1 MLRSYL
7 KIAFR
12 SLWNHKASSFI
23 NVFGLT
29 VGLSSC
35 LLIGLY
41 IQHELSFD
49 AFQPNGNR
57 IVRLIMEYGF
67 DGSKE
72 SNQGNFTST
81 KVGPTFVRTFP
92 EVQSAVRM
100 IDNTATVRYGEKLVR
115 EPNFMFADSSF
126 FDLFTAQ
133 FLAGNPKQALNG
145 PNKVVVTESTAKKY
159 FGTENPLGKIL
170 LIGGDSTAYQV
181 TGVMADYPTNSQL
194 KFDFLAS
201 FSSLKANQEQT
212 YFDANYTTYL
222 LLKNEQSIVS
232 LTPKIKPFMQKEMA
246 GSGAFVTFHP
256 ELFSSIHLHSTF
268 AAFVPNTPVTYLYM
282 LSGVALLILLIVGF
296 TYINLST
303 ARSLERAREVGIR
316 KVAGARKSQL
326 FWQYIGEAGIICFIA
341 LLLSLLVSVLV
352 LPLFSNL
359 TQVPLSVQALF
370 SPYFLLLALLIALT
384 MSLLAGSYPALVLTS
399 FQPIQVLKGLFKHT
413 GSGRRLQQSLIVFQF
428 SIAIALLVGTFII
441 QRQLAFIQEKK
452 LGYDRDHVLVLPIN
466 ASMQHNLLAV
476 KQELKANADILSAAR
491 CVSTPVNIVGGYNM
505 RSATMSEKAQLSV
518 TANPVDEDYI
528 KTAGL
533 QLVAGESLTE
543 QDVKDVL
550 TDDPKV
556 QKQYHFVLN
565 ESAARQ
571 LGWTPQQAVGQRMFL
586 DNSRPGLVRGVVRD
600 FHFESLHATIKP
612 LVLFPDDYGRQLLVK
627 VSGRNLPQT
636 IAFVETKWKQ
646 LAPYMPF
653 EYRFLDD
660 DYTKLYQSEQQLG
673 TVMDLFAGIAL
684 VLTCLGLLGL
694 SAYVVQQRTKEIG
707 VRKVLGASVASI
719 VSLLSKDFLKLV
731 IVAIIIASPL
741 AWWAMTT
748 WLKDFA
754 YKIDIEWWM
763 FVGVGALAIGIAL
776 VTVSFQSIRAALM
789 NPVKSLRSE

>member
-1 MLRSYL
+1 MLTNYL
-7 KIAFR
+7 KIAWR
-12 SLWNHKASSFI
+12 SLVRNKTNTGI
-23 NVFGLT
+23 NIFGLT

-81 KVGPTFVRTFP
+81 KVAPVFARTFP

-100 IDNTATVRYGEKLVR
+100 TANAVTVRYGEKLVR
-115 EPNFMFADSSF
+115 ESNFMFADSSF

-133 FLAGNPKQALNG
+133 FRLGNPRKALDG
-145 PNKVVVTESTAKKY
+145 PNKVIVTESTAQKY
-159 FGTENPLGKIL
+159 FGTQNPLGKIL
-170 LIGGDSTAYQV
+170 LIGSDSTAYQV

-201 FSSLKANQEQT
+201 FSSLKANQEDT
-212 YFDANYTTYL
+212 YFNANYTTYL
-222 LLKNEQSIVS
+222 LLKNEQSVAS
-232 LTPKIKPFMQKEMA
+232 LEAKIKPFMQKEMA
-246 GSGAFVTFHP
+246 GSGAFITFHP
-256 ELFSSIHLHSTF
+256 EVFSRIHLHSNF
-268 AAFVPNTPVTYLYM
+268 PAFVPNTPVTYLYM

-316 KVAGARKSQL
+316 KVAGAHKSQL
-326 FWQYIGEAGIICFIA
+326 FWQYIGESGLVCAIA
-341 LLLSLLVSVLV
+341 LVLSLLVAAIA
-352 LPLFSNL
+352 LPSFRDL
-359 TQVPLSVQALF
+359 TQTPLAVQALF
-370 SPYFLLLALLIALT
+370 SPSFLSFAFLAALV
-384 MSLLAGSYPALVLTS
+384 MSLLAGSYPALVLTA
-399 FQPIQVLKGLFKHT
+399 FQPVQVLKGLFKHT
-413 GSGRRLQQSLIVFQF
+413 GSSRRMQQSLIVFQF

-441 QRQLAFIQEKK
+441 ERQLAFIQEKK
-452 LGYDRDHVLVLPIN
+452 LGYDRTHVLVLPI
-466 ASMQHNLLAV
+466 SPIMQRNLSAI
-476 KQELKANADILSAAR
+476 KQELKANPDIISASR
-491 CVSTPVNIVGGYNM
+491 CVSTPVRIEGGYNM
-505 RSATMSEKAQLSV
+505 RSATMSEKAQMSV
-518 TANPVDEDYI
+518 MANPVDEDYI

-533 QLVAGESLTE
+533 QLVAGENLTE
-543 QDVKDVL
+543 QDVRDVL
-550 TDDPKV
+550 TGDPKV

-600 FHFESLHATIKP
+600 FHFESFHTTIKP
-612 LVLFPDDYGRQLLVK
+612 LVLFPEDYGRQLLVK

-636 IAFVETKWKQ
+636 LAFVEAKWKQ
-646 LAPYMPF
+646 IAPYMPF

-660 DYTKLYQSEQQLG
+660 DYARLYQSEQQLG
-673 TVMDLFAGIAL
+673 TVMNLFSSIAL
-684 VLTCLGLLGL
+684 LLTCLGLLGL

-707 VRKVLGASVASI
+707 VRKVLGASVFSI
-719 VSLLSKDFLKLV
+719 VTLLSSDFIKLV
-731 IVAIIIASPL
+731 LIAIMIASPL
-741 AWWAMTT
+741 AWWAMHT
-748 WLKDFA
+748 WLQDFA
-754 YKIDIEWWM
+754 YKIDIAWWI
-763 FVGVGALAIGIAL
+763 FAGAGALAVGIAL
-776 VTVSFQSIRAALM
+776 LTVSFQSVKAALM

>member
-1 MLRSYL
+1 MLRNYL
-7 KIAFR
+7 TIAFR

-23 NVFGLT
+23 NLFGLT

-49 AFQPNGNR
+49 TFQPNGNR

-67 DGSKE
+67 GGSKE

-81 KVGPTFVRTFP
+81 YVGPVFVRTFP
-92 EVQSAVRM
+92 EVESAVRM
-100 IDNTATVRYGEKLVR
+100 TSNATTVRYGEKLVR

-133 FLAGNPKQALNG
+133 FRLGNPRKALVG

-159 FGTENPLGKIL
+159 FGTDNPLGKIL
-170 LIGGDSTAYQV
+170 LIGSDSTAYQV
-181 TGVMADYPTNSQL
+181 TGVMADYPTHSQL

-212 YFDANYTTYL
+212 YFNANYTTYL
-222 LLKNEQSIVS
+222 LLKNEQSIAS
-232 LTPKIKPFMQKEMA
+232 LEPKIKPFMQKEMA
-246 GSGAFVTFHP
+246 GSGAFITFHP
-256 ELFSSIHLHSTF
+256 EPFLRIHLYSDYG
-268 AAFVPNTPVTYLYM
+268 AFVPNTPITYLYM
-282 LSGVALLILLIVGF
+282 LSGVALLMLLIVGF

-303 ARSLERAREVGIR
+303 ARSLERAKEVGIR

-326 FWQYIGEAGIICFIA
+326 FWQYIGEAGIVCFIA
-341 LLLSLLVSVLV
+341 LLLSLLVAVLA
-352 LPLFSNL
+352 LPSFSNL
-359 TQVPLSVQALF
+359 TQVSLPVQDLF
-370 SPYFLLLALLIALT
+370 SPAFLLFALVTALT
-384 MSLLAGSYPALVLTS
+384 MSVLAGSYPALVLTG

-413 GSGRRLQQSLIVFQF
+413 GSGRRMQQSLIVFQF

-452 LGYDRDHVLVLPIN
+452 LGYDRDHVLVLPLSP
-466 ASMQHNLLAV
+466 AMQRNLSAI
-476 KQELKANADILSAAR
+476 KQELKGNPDILSASR
-491 CVSTPVNIVGGYNM
+491 CVSTPVSIGGGYNM
-505 RSATMSEKAQLSV
+505 RSATMAEKAQMTV
-518 TANPVDEDYI
+518 TANPVDEDYV

-550 TDDPKV
+550 TGDPKV

-565 ESAARQ
+565 ESAAKQ

-586 DNSRPGLVRGVVRD
+586 DNSRPGIVRGVVRD
-600 FHFESLHATIKP
+600 FHFESLHSAIKP

-636 IAFVETKWKQ
+636 IGFVETKWKQ

-660 DYTKLYQSEQQLG
+660 DYAKLYHSEQQLG
-673 TVMDLFAGIAL
+673 TIMDLFAGIAL
-684 VLTCLGLLGL
+684 VLTCLGLFGL

-707 VRKVLGASVASI
+707 VRKVLGASVFSI
-719 VSLLSKDFLKLV
+719 VALLNSDFLKLV
-731 IVAIIIASPL
+731 IIAIVIASPL
-741 AWWAMTT
+741 AWWAMHT
-748 WLKDFA
+748 WLQDFA
-754 YKIDIEWWM
+754 YKIDIAWWV
-763 FVGVGALAIGIAL
+763 FALAGLLAVGIAL
-776 VTVSFQSIRAALM
+776 LTVSFQSIRAALM